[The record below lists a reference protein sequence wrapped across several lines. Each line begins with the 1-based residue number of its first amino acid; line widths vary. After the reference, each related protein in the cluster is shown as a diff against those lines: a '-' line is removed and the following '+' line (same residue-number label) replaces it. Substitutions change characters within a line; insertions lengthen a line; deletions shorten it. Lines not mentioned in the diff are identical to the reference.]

1 MVGNFLWFFPWNPRP
16 LTFFS
21 RSNQRFKPKENHAK
35 YSIFRTHLIVFLK
48 IILNVFF
55 NQLVRSFEREDFKR
69 THEVRVNRRQNDFWG
84 FFKKKFNFF
93 FNFFF
98 FLNFLFFFPENYFF
112 EKYWN
117 PKCSSFTNGFVVLL
131 IQGEAIFH
139 FKVR

>member
-1 MVGNFLWFFPWNPRP
+1 MVGNFLWFFPRNPRP

-84 FFKKKFNFF
+84 FFLKINLIF
-93 FNFFF
+93 
-98 FLNFLFFFPENYFF
+98 FLFFFKIFYFFFLKIIFF

-117 PKCSSFTNGFVVLL
+117 PKCSSFTNRFVVLL